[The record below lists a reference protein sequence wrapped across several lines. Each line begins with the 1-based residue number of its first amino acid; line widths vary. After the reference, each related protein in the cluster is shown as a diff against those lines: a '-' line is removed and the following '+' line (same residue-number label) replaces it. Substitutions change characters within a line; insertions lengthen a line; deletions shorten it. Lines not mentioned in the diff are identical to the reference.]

1 MAPSTLRPRTIGD
14 RLLAFATAYDDQSD
28 EAPAELVI
36 PEDLTTLDDEALQS
50 LLDQFVSAGA
60 ALYAPDEGVIPDA
73 AGMETLRQLAA
84 GAETLRAAQAERAA
98 DAETR
103 ATEAAELAAQ
113 INPVDE
119 TDTPAEGDAPEGEG
133 DGTDAGDEETP
144 EGETPVEGETPAEGD
159 GAEETPESL
168 AASGA
173 RQRGMSVSLAAVRS
187 RQTAPRPR
195 SAAAAEPGVRDF
207 ITMSPQAMMHAGQAA
222 DFSMA
227 TEALTRQLASFPEA
241 QFANARRAN
250 RHIRQQMGLLTV
262 RKPFDD
268 RLVVT
273 ETSSDADVD
282 AAMSYAIDESRLPGG
297 SLVASGGWC
306 APVETLFDLFEIE
319 SRDGIYSLP
328 ELGIQR
334 SGIRWAPGPD
344 FSSIFSAVGF
354 SYTADQDEAGTYG
367 VDADGVGDGSA
378 GSKPCYHIECTPF
391 DEADLSFDGLCLT
404 AGLLQRR
411 GFPELIQ
418 RVIRGALVAHAHK
431 IGAHL
436 LSAVSAGSTAISL
449 PGSQVGATA
458 PILTAIELQVAHLR
472 ATHRTMMNLTME
484 AVFPFWVHGAIRA
497 DLSRRLG
504 VNLLD
509 ITDAQIDGWFRQRG
523 VNPQFIY
530 GLNDI
535 ATTAA
540 SGFTAF
546 PETLDFYLYP
556 AGTWVKGGADI
567 ITLDTVYDS
576 TLLGL
581 NDYTALFS
589 EEGWLVAKRGHD
601 SRKVTVPICVDG
613 ATHAGVAIDCDG
625 SAGA

>member
-1 MAPSTLRPRTIGD
+1 
-14 RLLAFATAYDDQSD
+14 
-28 EAPAELVI
+28 
-36 PEDLTTLDDEALQS
+36 
-50 LLDQFVSAGA
+50 
-60 ALYAPDEGVIPDA
+60 
-73 AGMETLRQLAA
+73 
-84 GAETLRAAQAERAA
+84 
-98 DAETR
+98 
-103 ATEAAELAAQ
+103 
-113 INPVDE
+113 
-119 TDTPAEGDAPEGEG
+119 
-133 DGTDAGDEETP
+133 
-144 EGETPVEGETPAEGD
+144 
-159 GAEETPESL
+159 
-168 AASGA
+168 
-173 RQRGMSVSLAAVRS
+173 
-187 RQTAPRPR
+187 
-195 SAAAAEPGVRDF
+195 
-207 ITMSPQAMMHAGQAA
+207 MSPQAMMHAGQAA